1 MCNGTCRLPKAFKLK
16 HVGQLF
22 DIGVN
27 EMLLRIEVATDALH
41 YGVVP
46 ISSGKLASDGGLL
59 PQTPQ
64 LPLHLM
70 WRN

>member
-1 MCNGTCRLPKAFKLK
+1 M
-16 HVGQLF
+16 GQLF
-22 DIGVN
+22 DIGVD